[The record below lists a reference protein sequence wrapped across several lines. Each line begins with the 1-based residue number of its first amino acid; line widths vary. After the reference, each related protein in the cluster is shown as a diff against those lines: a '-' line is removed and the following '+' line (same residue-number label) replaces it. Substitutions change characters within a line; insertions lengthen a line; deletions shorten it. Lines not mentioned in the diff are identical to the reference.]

1 VFGFMLPIGV
11 FANGASEKPE
21 AIKTLTMWCA
31 YSQPDRIS
39 AIDGTIAKYEA
50 SHPGIKVVRELVPWS
65 NIRQKWISAKMAG
78 TLPQMVVGGDADLIA
93 LWTAGDLAPV
103 DSVIEKVGGDQA
115 FLPGPLNGLKM
126 DGQTIAM
133 PHYTLSWKM
142 VVRKDLLEA
151 KGIAIPKTWDEFAKA
166 AIALTDAP
174 NMYGF
179 DIPMSK
185 SAAKSREWL
194 CYFMRT
200 NGAEYF
206 DKDGNVNF
214 NTPQTVETVK
224 FLVDLYKKTGRQAAV
239 NYSENDCIDNFAKG
253 TEAFIFAAGS
263 LITNVKKINPDM
275 LKNVAVIETPINTQV
290 GTDGAGLVGIGKF
303 KGVKYSEETD
313 DFLAYLLTDEESYR
327 NFLLSMSGMIPIT
340 VAAGNDTKY
349 WSDPLIADYADLYK
363 SWQVGA
369 MTGKRIGLD
378 YGPSALLS
386 NGIPGSEIED
396 MFQAIIVDGIP
407 VEKAVADTHNV
418 IYANLKASGMVK

>member
-1 VFGFMLPIGV
+1 MRKYLVLLVLVFGFMLPIGV

-275 LKNVAVIETPINTQV
+275 LKNVAVIETPIN
-290 GTDGAGLVGIGKF
+290 
-303 KGVKYSEETD
+303 Y
-313 DFLAYLLTDEESYR
+313 
-327 NFLLSMSGMIPIT
+327 NFP
-340 VAAGNDTKY
+340 N
-349 WSDPLIADYADLYK
+349 
-363 SWQVGA
+363 
-369 MTGKRIGLD
+369 
-378 YGPSALLS
+378 
-386 NGIPGSEIED
+386 
-396 MFQAIIVDGIP
+396 
-407 VEKAVADTHNV
+407 
-418 IYANLKASGMVK
+418 